1 MKGLIHIKLA
11 QSFAPNLSKTYWLWG
26 VLFLCFLHTSHAQ
39 HDASQIATL
48 KASYNKTITGA
59 DKLPIL
65 HILTETYLDI
75 NTDSAKFYATE
86 AYNIRE
92 KARNALDKTRTY
104 WLMGL
109 VLMRTDTP
117 PKEVRTYFEKAI
129 DIAEKQQDNVVLGEA
144 YMRFGIFCAYRGNV
158 EEAIKLQQ
166 RAIDYYKHTPD
177 VHGLQTSYHHLAT
190 AYTQQGNHEKA
201 LDIFKKALEIFRAQK
216 RDDDT
221 GILSDIGNVYFN
233 QGNFI
238 EALTY
243 YRQALTTSMRLH
255 NLHAQGFCLNN
266 IGLVHNSLG
275 NHDEALEYHLKAL
288 KMREK
293 AKTEEGVSNSYNN
306 IGRTYVLLGY
316 NERGRLYIQKSLEI
330 DKKLGKKLAVAQDMD
345 YIATAFMHEKKYTE
359 ALKGFQEALEIRQS
373 MGQVLPIGISLN
385 NIGQVYAQQNDFPK
399 AITYFL
405 RADSLFAK
413 VSAQDFL
420 TNTQIYLAK
429 AYFELKDLA
438 KSEEIAFKALA
449 SAQKRKTKQEIME
462 ASQILAKVYDRQN
475 QYQEAYKYQTQ
486 ALAYKDSLNN
496 EERNKR
502 VLRMQA
508 YFEFNQQEKEK
519 EQLKEDKNDMM
530 RLQYITVG
538 SFSLLV
544 VVLGTFVYFLW
555 TNKRRNDVN
564 NKQLAVQNEEIT
576 RQAVEIANQKTAIEL
591 QNHELQTAHKKLS
604 EANQELLDSIAYAHR
619 IQKAVLPTHE
629 EMLQAL
635 PTHFILYKPRN
646 VVSGDFYWFSDKEK
660 HSVMAVMDCTGHG
673 IPGAF
678 MSLIGNDIL
687 HEIVNLREIL
697 DPAGI
702 LTALKIRINA
712 VLKQHTTKGR
722 DGMDIGVC
730 VIDHVPENPATPR
743 YLYFEAAHLSLLYFQ
758 DRVLKELEGSKI
770 YIGGYDPDDTERS
783 FSTKKLLLDKTTVC
797 YLFSDGFQDQFAE
810 NSKKKFTK
818 KRLRNMLLD
827 LHLLPTHIQGEILDE
842 TLEEWKGEGDQ
853 TDDIIVFGVTL

>member
-1 MKGLIHIKLA
+1 MRGFIYIKLA
-11 QSFAPNLSKTYWLWG
+11 QSFAPNLPKACLFWG
-26 VLFLCFLHTSHAQ
+26 VFLLCCLEGYAQ

-48 KASYNKTITGA
+48 KATYYKTTVDA

-65 HILTETYLDI
+65 HILAETYLDI

-86 AYNIRE
+86 AYKLRE
-92 KARNALDKTRTY
+92 KARNNLDKTRSF

-109 VLMRTDTP
+109 ALMRTDTP
-117 PKEVRTYFEKAI
+117 PKEVRTYFEKALE
-129 DIAEKQQDNVVLGEA
+129 IAEKQHDNVVLGEV
-144 YMRFGIFCAYRGNV
+144 YMRFGVFCAYRGHV
-158 EEAIKLQQ
+158 EEAIKFQH
-166 RAIDYYKHTPD
+166 RAIEYYQHTPD
-177 VHGLQTSYHHLAT
+177 VHGLQTSYHNLAT
-190 AYTQQGNHEKA
+190 AYTQQGKHEKA
-201 LDIFKKALEIFRAQK
+201 LENFKKALEIFRSQK

-221 GILSDIGNVYFN
+221 GILSDMGNVYFN

-243 YRQALTTSMRLH
+243 YRQGLATAMRLQ

-288 KMREK
+288 KIREK

-330 DKKLGKKLAVAQDMD
+330 DKKLGKKLAVAQDID
-345 YIATAFMHEKKYTE
+345 YIATALLHEKKYGE
-359 ALKGFQEALEIRQS
+359 ALKGFLEALEIRQG
-373 MGQVLPIGISLN
+373 MGQALPVGISLN
-385 NIGQVYAQQNDFPK
+385 NIGQVYAQQNKFQE
-399 AITYFL
+399 AVAYFL
-405 RADSLFAK
+405 KADSLFAK
-413 VSAQDFL
+413 VNALDFL

-429 AYFELKDLA
+429 TYFELKEFA
-438 KSEEIAFKALA
+438 KSEEIALKALA
-449 SAQKRKTKQEIME
+449 SAQQRKTKQEIME
-462 ASQILAKVYDRQN
+462 ASHILAKVYAQ
-475 QYQEAYKYQTQ
+475 QQKHQEAYQYQTQ

-508 YFEFNQQEKEK
+508 FFEFNQQEKEK

-538 SFSLLV
+538 IFTLLV

-555 TNKRRNDVN
+555 TNKRRNDIK
-564 NKQLAVQNEEIT
+564 NKQLAEQNKEIT

-591 QNHELQTAHKKLS
+591 QNNELQTAHGKLS

-629 EMLQAL
+629 EMLLSL

-697 DPAGI
+697 DPAQI

-722 DGMDIGVC
+722 DGMDIGIC
-730 VIDHVPENPATPR
+730 VIDHVPENPDTPR
-743 YLYFEAAHLSLLYFQ
+743 YLHFEAAHLSLLYFQ
-758 DRVLKELEGSKI
+758 DRILKELEGSKI
-770 YIGGYDPDDTERS
+770 YIGGYDPDDTERF
-783 FSTKKLLLDKTTVC
+783 FSTKKLLLDRTTVC

-842 TLEEWKGEGDQ
+842 TLEEWKGEGEQ